1 MKQIIL
7 VTHIDQIFKGFLCE
21 DLVIE
26 AASLEFAAGGNN
38 PCAHFT
44 DQELQRQSKLYSK
57 YQKDNLLTPKEVDD
71 YFKKGESKF
80 TFEDVRADMREVS
93 VQFIKAV
100 HKLMKTKREKE
111 NNFQIF
117 QVSYVLRDDG
127 KPILTD
133 VTSEPNLKP
142 KHLAKFWQKC
152 L

>member
-57 YQKDNLLTPKEVDD
+57 Y
-71 YFKKGESKF
+71 
-80 TFEDVRADMREVS
+80 
-93 VQFIKAV
+93 
-100 HKLMKTKREKE
+100 
-111 NNFQIF
+111 
-117 QVSYVLRDDG
+117 
-127 KPILTD
+127 
-133 VTSEPNLKP
+133 
-142 KHLAKFWQKC
+142 
-152 L
+152 